1 MSIGGRIKRV
11 HQLDVLERL
20 DKKNPKLAQE
30 PVLNRRRHAV
40 DNSSVEKWTQ
50 DKTTVTNG
58 DITLEVGSRITGYE
72 ACGISDWYVLGA
84 EEGRLLITTK
94 SCPERVRLSGREGY
108 TNGVKKL
115 DEASEKYI
123 NYIYADGARSIT
135 VDDINRVTGYNP
147 ENAGYGKNKLWQY
160 GNEVTYYWDGIS
172 YPYYSGSNG
181 VTGNLDWRHDSG
193 FYYPTVEG
201 VKCSRKSTIATESNK
216 EEITTLTSTYYWY
229 KLSDCLIESSDAYQ
243 QLFRGKSYWLGSQCV
258 GCGPDFAVWGLRC
271 VYGDGYVYHGG
282 LANSYGYESYYYF
295 GVLPVVSL
303 KSEVKV
309 DSNGNIAI

>member
-40 DNSSVEKWTQ
+40 DSSSSANWTQ

-94 SCPERVRLSGREGY
+94 SCPEEVELKGREGY
-108 TNGVKKL
+108 TNGVEIL
-115 DEASEKYI
+115 NNVARKYT
-123 NYIYADGARSIT
+123 NSIYADGNARSIN
-135 VDDINRVTGYNP
+135 VDDINRITGYNP
-147 ENAGYGKNKLWQY
+147 ETAGFGTNKLWQY
-160 GNEVTYYWDGIS
+160 GNEISYYWDGS
-172 YPYYSGSNG
+172 TRPYYSGSNG
-181 VTGNLDWRHDSG
+181 VTGNIDWRHGSG
-193 FYYPTVEG
+193 FYYPKADG
-201 VKCSRKSTIATESNK
+201 FNCSQKSTTASRVKMQEIAK
-216 EEITTLTSTYYWY
+216 LTSTYYRY
-229 KLSDCLIESSDAYQ
+229 YLPESSAAYQ
-243 QLFRGKSYWLGSQCV
+243 LLVGRGTYWLGSQCV
-258 GCGPDFAVWGLRC
+258 DCNFDYASWGLRC
-271 VYGDGYVYHGG
+271 VRADGYVGNG
-282 LANSYGYESYYYF
+282 FLANSYGREDVYYF

-303 KSEVKV
+303 KSEIQL
-309 DSNGNIAI
+309 DSDGKIQK